1 MLVTFRTSAYSD
13 ITMFG
18 NAAVSLL
25 KMMGMSGNVPG
36 AIMAEDLPDAI
47 AKLEAELASLQ
58 SESDA
63 VDQDATPDT
72 TPSGF
77 DEPDEAAVV
86 GLDKRAGPLISLLK
100 AAESANENVL
110 WDH

>member
-1 MLVTFRTSAYSD
+1 
-13 ITMFG
+13 MFG

-25 KMMGMSGNVPG
+25 KIMGMSGNVPG

-47 AKLEAELASLQ
+47 AKLESELNSLQ
-58 SESDA
+58 SDSEA
-63 VDQDATPDT
+63 VEQDAPQEATQNA
-72 TPSGF
+72 F
-77 DEPDEAAVV
+77 DEQDNGAVI

-100 AAESANENVL
+100 AAASANENVL